1 MKDYIYVIYVLVLGV
16 VSFFTGE
23 IVTFIMLGI
32 ILMALTNML
41 RVQKEI
47 LKKLSDQ
54 NSKDKDERESNQKQV
69 WNVKYKFWKSMIA
82 WKSKQEENDTNGFER
97 KSEKAWTTYNT
108 ALTQRRLRTLRSL
121 VMFFRREADSRDN
134 LLCAG
139 SIIQER

>member
-54 NSKDKDERESNQKQV
+54 NSKDKEKRESN
-69 WNVKYKFWKSMIA
+69 
-82 WKSKQEENDTNGFER
+82 
-97 KSEKAWTTYNT
+97 
-108 ALTQRRLRTLRSL
+108 
-121 VMFFRREADSRDN
+121 
-134 LLCAG
+134 
-139 SIIQER
+139 